1 MQRLESTLR
10 RKVLLAAAVAAVAP
24 TRGLAQTWPARPIT
38 LLVGSAA
45 GGGTDEY
52 ARTLAE
58 ALGKRLGQ
66 PVVVENASGAS
77 GALAAQKTARSAP
90 DGYTLLIANSDLVLA
105 PLVHKSAGYT
115 SKDLTPIALFG
126 SSQLVLLAHPSVAAN
141 DVDQLVALTKA
152 KPNSI
157 SLGLAGVAS
166 LPAVAT
172 SVLVKASGMD
182 VLPVPY
188 KGAAPAMTDL
198 LAGQV
203 QLAVTALVNGLPH
216 IRSGK
221 LKALGILSSQRS
233 PLLPGVSAMAES
245 RTAKGV
251 SMDIWVGLV
260 GPAGMPPGT
269 VATLNRHLQDIL
281 KDPGFRADREAK
293 GTTMAALGTPE
304 EFGRFL
310 AAEEARFR
318 VIVPG
323 MKLE

>member
-1 MQRLESTLR
+1 MKCLESIHR
-10 RKVLLAAAVAAVAP
+10 RELLLAAAAALLSP
-24 TRGLAQTWPARPIT
+24 TRSLAQTWPARPIT

-52 ARTLAE
+52 ARALA
-58 ALGKRLGQ
+58 AVLGKRLAQ
-66 PVVVENASGAS
+66 TVVVENVSGAS
-77 GALAAQKTARSAP
+77 GALGAQRAARSAP

-105 PLVHKSAGYT
+105 PLLHKSAGYT
-115 SKDLTPIALFG
+115 LKDLTPIALFG
-126 SSQLVLLAHPSVAAN
+126 SSQLMLLAHPSVPAN

-152 KPNSI
+152 KPSSI

-172 SVLVKASGMD
+172 SMLIKASGLD
-182 VLPVPY
+182 VLPIPY
-188 KGAAPAMTDL
+188 KGAAPAVTDL

-216 IRSGK
+216 VRSGK

-233 PLLPGVSAMAES
+233 PLLPGVPALAES

-260 GPAGMPPGT
+260 GPAGMPPEI

-281 KDPGFRADREAK
+281 KDPSFRADREAK
-293 GTTMAALGTPE
+293 GTTTAAPGTPE
-304 EFGRFL
+304 GFGRFL
-310 AAEEARFR
+310 ADEEARFR
-318 VIVPG
+318 AIVPG